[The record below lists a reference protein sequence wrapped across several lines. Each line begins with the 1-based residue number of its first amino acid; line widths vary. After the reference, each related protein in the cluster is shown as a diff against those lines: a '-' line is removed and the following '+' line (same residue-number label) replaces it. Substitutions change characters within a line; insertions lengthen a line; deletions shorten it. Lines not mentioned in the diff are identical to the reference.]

1 MRISEEWK
9 RLNSFSIFFLDG
21 WMSTSEEWKVFYF
34 QFFRWMR
41 ISEVW
46 EKFQN
51 NNNNFGWMDEEQ
63 RVMKG
68 QKDDG

>member
-1 MRISEEWK
+1 VRNGRDFI
-9 RLNSFSIFFLDG
+9 L
-21 WMSTSEEWKVFYF
+21 FYF

-46 EKFQN
+46 EEFQN

-63 RVMKG
+63 
-68 QKDDG
+68 